1 MAGAVNKIKGL
12 KVFIGV
18 LIQCQE
24 LLINVLVFKKLKV
37 VIGGSH
43 KHKALVNK
51 IKVLE
56 VMMGGFRKQ

>member
-12 KVFIGV
+12 KVLIGV

-37 VIGGSH
+37 IGGSH

-56 VMMGGFRKQ
+56 VMIGMKP